1 MPQSLQAF
9 RLCFYVID
17 NCSRTLLSRDRSI
30 FLLLLAI
37 AEWMIAGFIIGY
49 LLTQLLI
56 VNPGLLPVKVGLF
69 AAVIAGGSA
78 SIIKAA
84 FIRTNANIVML
95 IPLLVL
101 LSICGFQKLL
111 F

>member
-1 MPQSLQAF
+1 MLLTST
-9 RLCFYVID
+9 
-17 NCSRTLLSRDRSI
+17 RTLLSRDRSI